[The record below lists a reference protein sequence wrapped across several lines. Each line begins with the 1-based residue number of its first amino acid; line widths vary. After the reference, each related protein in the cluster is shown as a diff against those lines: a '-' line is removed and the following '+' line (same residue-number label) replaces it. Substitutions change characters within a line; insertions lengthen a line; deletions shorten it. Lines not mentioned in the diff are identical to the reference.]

1 MSLYFRVMIGLI
13 AAVLLVAGFMPI
25 VSPTFTEHSGVV
37 EAKYIDTG
45 FAGLFKGYHIAVKET
60 DTSDVYDLSI
70 EAAVYYTIDVGDP
83 YTWRTADPATYSSF
97 LMVVIGVVLGLYVL
111 ISRPLSF

>member
-37 EAKYIDTG
+37 EAKYIATG
-45 FAGLFKGYHIAVKET
+45 FAGPFERYHIAGKET

-70 EAAVYYTIDVGDP
+70 EAPVYYTIDVGAP
-83 YTWRTADPATYSSF
+83 YTWRTPDPAPCPSF
-97 LMVVIGVVLGLYVL
+97 LMVV
-111 ISRPLSF
+111 